1 MLRAAIVAAAAFV
14 PMLLEARRSRR
25 NDAILRARGAV
36 EPPGDV
42 YAWMQIAYPGCFVAI
57 VAEAALRQQPAGV
70 AAAAGAV
77 IFVLAKAL
85 KYSAIAALGDRWT
98 FRVLVL
104 PGAAARHVWSLPM
117 VAPPQLR
124 RRRRRADRCGA
135 HGRQPSQG
143 NMRLRVSGV
152 SAESPMT
159 HEFLHDAEGVPL
171 SVRPMRKGFAR
182 SGLITLPMHF

>member
-1 MLRAAIVAAAAFV
+1 MIRAAIVAAAAFV

-104 PGAAARHVWSLPM
+104 PGHPLVTSGPYRWLRHPNYVGVAGELIGAALMAGSPVTGVIAFVAFGGMMLARIRVEE
-117 VAPPQLR
+117 
-124 RRRRRADRCGA
+124 RALNTCG
-135 HGRQPSQG
+135 R
-143 NMRLRVSGV
+143 
-152 SAESPMT
+152 
-159 HEFLHDAEGVPL
+159 
-171 SVRPMRKGFAR
+171 
-182 SGLITLPMHF
+182 